1 MQENTSIGE
10 RIRSIAIWVI
20 VSLCALVGIGAV
32 TAAICIATVCHDA
45 DPILLDEPEE
55 ATVML
60 TAMLDSVRDGD
71 FTTATQYI
79 LGQPSLDA
87 DNAPEDALALLLWN
101 TWKSS
106 MSYELNGDCHTSQAG
121 LAQDV
126 TISYID
132 INSITGH
139 LREDAEKLM
148 EQRIAEAE
156 DVSEIY
162 DENNEYREDFIT
174 EVLCEAAE
182 TVIEKY
188 SSTTSVSITINMT
201 YQDGQWWVL
210 AEEAL
215 LYAISGGILYR

>member
-1 MQENTSIGE
+1 
-10 RIRSIAIWVI
+10 
-20 VSLCALVGIGAV
+20 
-32 TAAICIATVCHDA
+32 
-45 DPILLDEPEE
+45 
-55 ATVML
+55 
-60 TAMLDSVRDGD
+60 
-71 FTTATQYI
+71 
-79 LGQPSLDA
+79 
-87 DNAPEDALALLLWN
+87 
-101 TWKSS
+101 
-106 MSYELNGDCHTSQAG
+106 
-121 LAQDV
+121 
-126 TISYID
+126 
-132 INSITGH
+132 

-188 SSTTSVSITINMT
+188 SSTTSISITINMT